1 MSSLEWRGKLHFPSI
16 IGKSKKELDDFAK
29 NIDNH
34 YKEWYETKI
43 NKKTNQ
49 PKTYKDGTIKRR
61 AIGPSKTPLKIIQ
74 KQIKDRI
81 LSLIELPENIHGGVK
96 K

>member
-34 YKEWYETKI
+34 YRE
-43 NKKTNQ
+43 
-49 PKTYKDGTIKRR
+49 
-61 AIGPSKTPLKIIQ
+61 
-74 KQIKDRI
+74 
-81 LSLIELPENIHGGVK
+81 
-96 K
+96 